1 MGMENKE
8 IENITE
14 FFTKEE
20 TDLSPEQKWH
30 HIFEAWISK
39 IDQKKLMIELIEL
52 KYWFEG
58 LDEFFSSTYL
68 ENLIFKYQTTDAR
81 NYQIYVYT
89 FTQAAGKII
98 TLLKT
103 LDFEKDKFFLNFEEF
118 IVEKFLENHTPK
130 SFPYLKDVYAP
141 ESWFYSLRV
150 FLQNLRNIAQELGRI
165 DNVSHRTFSSLKRL
179 YRKEL
184 MDNSIVIS
192 LLKGIFISKMDKI
205 YQHNICDIILSIKD
219 KKLKKDVGIFFILAF
234 RILKINSFIDTNLNK
249 NRNIGI
255 TIPLILALQKNL
267 DSMVS
272 FYENVLSK
280 TIGKTL
286 NKEKECLKLDKAF
299 TSLKFEY
306 KKIYSGELPYY
317 FEVSNEKIN
326 KRKLLKNVADISDF
340 AAQHL
345 IESVAKFFKP
355 EINGKR
361 IFGDF
366 ISRDQMV
373 SEVKKKLET
382 LYAKISN
389 YLSQKGEI
397 SSADIFFDINLFME
411 TDLTYLLY
419 KDWTEFLK
427 FYDDL
432 VGSDFTP
439 EFKNTLRGFQSF
451 IARILKEIAE
461 FKIRNI
467 R

>member
-1 MGMENKE
+1 
-8 IENITE
+8 
-14 FFTKEE
+14 
-20 TDLSPEQKWH
+20 
-30 HIFEAWISK
+30 
-39 IDQKKLMIELIEL
+39 LIEL
-52 KYWFEG
+52 KYWLEG
-58 LDEFFSSTYL
+58 IDEFFSSTYL
-68 ENLIFKYQTTDAR
+68 ENLLFKYQTAESR
-81 NYQIYVYT
+81 NYQTYVFT

-130 SFPYLKDVYAP
+130 SFPYLKDVYSP

-150 FLQNLRNIAQELGRI
+150 FLQNLRNIAQELGKV
-165 DNVSHRTFSSLKRL
+165 DMVSNRTFSSLKRL

-192 LLKGIFISKMDKI
+192 LLKGIFIPKMDKI
-205 YQHNICDIILSIKD
+205 HRQDICDVILSIKE
-219 KKLKKDVGIFFILAF
+219 KKLKKEVGIFFILAF
-234 RILKINSFIDTNLNK
+234 RILKINSFIDANLNK
-249 NRNIGI
+249 NRNINI
-255 TIPLILALQKNL
+255 TIPLILALKKNL

-272 FYENVLSK
+272 FYEKVLRK
-280 TIGKTL
+280 TIEETL
-286 NKEKECLKLDKAF
+286 NKEKYCLKLDNAF

-317 FEVSNEKIN
+317 FEVSNDKIN
-326 KRKLLKNVADISDF
+326 KRKLLKNVAVISDF
-340 AAQHL
+340 ATQHL
-345 IESVAKFFKP
+345 IESVTQVFNP

-366 ISRDQMV
+366 ISRDRMA

-382 LYAKISN
+382 LYTKIKN

-397 SSADIFFDINLFME
+397 STADIFFDINLFME

-419 KDWTEFLK
+419 KDWNEFLK

-439 EFKNTLRGFQSF
+439 EFKNILRGFQSF

-461 FKIRNI
+461 FNIRNI